1 MIMMYRRLKDL
12 PEDLLP
18 RERLEQLGPE
28 ALSNREI
35 LAILLR
41 TGTKGENV
49 LTLAERILVETG
61 GLTGLG
67 KLTVQEL
74 AQIHGIGKAKSAAVK
89 AALELG
95 RRSASV
101 DPMSRPVIQCP
112 QDVAHIVMEEMR
124 FLDREHFRVMSL
136 STKNHVLGISP
147 ISVGS
152 LNSSLV
158 HPRECFKEAI
168 RRNSNSIILLH
179 NHPSGDPTPS
189 PEDIEITVRLADGGK
204 ILGIEVLDHVIIG
217 DKRFTS
223 LKELGKL

>member
-1 MIMMYRRLKDL
+1 MDYRRLKDL
-12 PEDLLP
+12 PEELLP
-18 RERLEQLGPE
+18 RERLFQYGPD

-41 TGTKGENV
+41 TGVKGENV
-49 LTLAERILVETG
+49 LDFAERLLTETG
-61 GLTGLG
+61 GLSGLAR
-67 KLTVQEL
+67 LTVHEL
-74 AQIHGIGKAKSAAVK
+74 TRYRGMGPAKAAELK

-95 RRSASV
+95 RRSVSS
-101 DPMSRPVIQCP
+101 DPMVRPVINSP
-112 QDVAHIVMEEMR
+112 QDIAYLVMEEMR
-124 FLDREHFRVMSL
+124 YLDREHFRVVSL
-136 STKNHVLGISP
+136 STKNHVLGISS

-168 RRNSNSIILLH
+168 RRNSNAIILLH

-189 PEDIEITVRLADGGK
+189 REDIDVTRRLSDGGQ

-217 DKRFTS
+217 DNRYIS
-223 LKELGKL
+223 LKERGIL

>member
-1 MIMMYRRLKDL
+1 MDYRRLKDL

-18 RERLEQLGPE
+18 RERLFQHGPE

-41 TGTKGENV
+41 TGLKGENV
-49 LTLAERILVETG
+49 LDIAERILTEAG
-61 GLTGLG
+61 GLAGLARMSVHEMTQLRGLG
-67 KLTVQEL
+67 TAKASEL
-74 AQIHGIGKAKSAAVK
+74 K
-89 AALELG
+89 AALEIG
-95 RRSASV
+95 KRSVSSNPIV
-101 DPMSRPVIQCP
+101 RPVVNSP
-112 QDVAHIVMEEMR
+112 QDIAHLVMEEMR
-124 FLDREHFRVMSL
+124 YFDREHFRVVSL
-136 STKNHVLGISP
+136 STKNHVLGISS

-168 RRNSNSIILLH
+168 RRNSNAIILIH

-189 PEDIEITVRLADGGK
+189 REDIEVTKRLRDGGE

-217 DKRFTS
+217 DNRYIS
-223 LKELGKL
+223 LKERGIL

>member
-1 MIMMYRRLKDL
+1 MFYRRLKDL
-12 PEDLLP
+12 SADLLP
-18 RERLEQLGPE
+18 RERLEKLGSE
-28 ALSNREI
+28 ALSNREV

-41 TGTKGENV
+41 TGSPGENV
-49 LTLAERILVETG
+49 LALAERILTDAG

-67 KLTVQEL
+67 KMTFQEL
-74 AQIHGIGKAKSAAVK
+74 SQIHGLGKAKSATLK

-95 RRSASV
+95 RRSVSA
-101 DPMSRPVIQCP
+101 DPVTRPVIQCP

-124 FLDREHFRVMSL
+124 YLDREHFRVMSL
-136 STKNHVLGISP
+136 STKNHVLGISQ

-152 LNSSLV
+152 LNASLV

-168 RRNSNSIILLH
+168 RRNSNSIILVH

-189 PEDIEITVRLADGGK
+189 PEDIEVTTRLVDGGK

-223 LKELGKL
+223 LKEQGKI

>member
-1 MIMMYRRLKDL
+1 MDYRRLKDL
-12 PEDLLP
+12 PEELLP
-18 RERLEQLGPE
+18 RERLFQYGPD

-41 TGTKGENV
+41 TGVKGENV
-49 LTLAERILVETG
+49 LDFAERLLTETG
-61 GLTGLG
+61 GLSGLAR
-67 KLTVQEL
+67 LTVHEL
-74 AQIHGIGKAKSAAVK
+74 TRYRGMGTAKAAELK

-95 RRSASV
+95 RRSVSS
-101 DPMSRPVIQCP
+101 DPMVRPVINSP
-112 QDVAHIVMEEMR
+112 QDIAYLVMEEMR
-124 FLDREHFRVMSL
+124 YLDREHFRVVSL
-136 STKNHVLGISP
+136 STKNHVLGISS

-168 RRNSNSIILLH
+168 RRNSNAIILLH

-189 PEDIEITVRLADGGK
+189 REDIDVTRRLSDGGQ

-217 DKRFTS
+217 DNRYIS
-223 LKELGKL
+223 LKERGIL

>member
-1 MIMMYRRLKDL
+1 MNYRRLKDL
-12 PEDLLP
+12 PNELLP
-18 RERLEQLGPE
+18 RERLDQLGPE
-28 ALSNREI
+28 ALSNGEI

-49 LTLAERILVETG
+49 LALAERILTDAG
-61 GLTGLG
+61 GLAGLG
-67 KLTVQEL
+67 RLTVHEL
-74 AQIHGIGKAKSAAVK
+74 AQIHGLGKAKSAGLK

-95 RRSASV
+95 RRSASL
-101 DPMSRPVIQCP
+101 DPVSRPVINCP

-124 FLDREHFRVMSL
+124 LLDREHFRVLSL
-136 STKNHVLGISP
+136 STKNHVLGISKVS
-147 ISVGS
+147 IGS

-168 RRNSNSIILLH
+168 RRNSHSIILVH

-189 PEDIEITVRLADGGK
+189 PQDIEVTNRLVDGGK

-223 LKELGKL
+223 LKEQGKI